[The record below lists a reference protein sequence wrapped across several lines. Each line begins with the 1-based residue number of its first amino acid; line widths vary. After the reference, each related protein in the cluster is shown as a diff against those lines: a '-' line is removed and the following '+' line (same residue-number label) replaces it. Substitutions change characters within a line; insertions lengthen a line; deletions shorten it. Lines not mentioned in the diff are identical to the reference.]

1 MQKGDVVKK
10 FDNAIACD
18 PRRSVIV
25 SACAGSG
32 KTWLL
37 VARMIRLL
45 LAGAKPQEI
54 LALTFTRKA
63 AQEMRDRLYGLLE
76 QFSKMSDAELVHALQ
91 ERGLEKD
98 EATALLPQ
106 AKDLYN
112 KVLASPQS
120 IVIDTFH
127 GWFGRLLNAAPIS
140 AEVQP
145 GFSLREDS
153 KRLLEECL
161 DDWWGDLPADLK
173 AHYDVLLNQ
182 LGASNTQKFLMG
194 NYGLMK
200 QRGAWT
206 FFAQACKAKG
216 ITPIEHLKQFLPRL
230 NIDNPLLRMWNAPNA
245 RADLEFL
252 VRCFAHSSKQESAFL
267 PQLVSA
273 LECLQRHGD
282 VTEVAPALQ
291 AVFLTGNGEPRDNTN
306 RALAAVQEYLTS
318 EGQTH
323 LEPDHIAYKQ
333 AWAQAFIEYLDCEAE
348 KEVYALNQA
357 WFAMS
362 ERMMD
367 HAAATKEAMRV
378 RDFDDLEIGVSQLM
392 ADSANAAYLQARLDA
407 KYKHILI
414 DEFQDTNPLQWQILR
429 SWLEGYGQDES
440 KPSVFIVGDPKQ
452 SIYRFRR
459 ADPRLFTGARKFLET
474 HLQAV
479 ALDQDTTRRNAP
491 KINSAVNATFAP
503 SKLPPTYKFNEQDT
517 LWKPVEAGLPKELYS
532 KEGEAALL
540 PLAPYVKEELEPR
553 VGNAFDAPITDVN
566 QTVPAAQ
573 RYVEGQEICKLIHQ
587 VLATRQVI
595 DEEDGRKIWRA
606 ARESDFL
613 LLVKRRKYLP
623 QFERALRE
631 AELAYDSS
639 RLGGLLNTL
648 EIDDLIALLTVLL
661 SPRHDLPL
669 AQVLRSP
676 IFGFTDQQ
684 MQSLSITKA
693 NNQYR
698 SWWDVLQDSP
708 DAAVQKAARFLE
720 HWRVLGERLPVHD
733 LLDQIYQ
740 ESNLRFEYAISSQP
754 LARAQVIANLDAFLE
769 LSLNQDGGRYPS
781 LSRFIDEI
789 NAMRRA
795 DDDETPDEGDV
806 ELEAETEL
814 AEVDE
819 DSEISEEDKHKR
831 VRLMTIHGAKGLE
844 SPFVIILDANHTVG
858 NSDHSGVLLEW
869 SPSESSPSHL
879 SMYTKASL
887 TSPRSQIREDEEL
900 IGQNENWNL
909 LYVAMTRAKQGLW
922 ISGVAKESSTNN
934 PTGLDQKSWYARALF
949 GQLPTLEP
957 IVAIASG
964 EATEK
969 NTSQKNNLQSAP
981 QKSTQAPENFSIED
995 FQISWEEAKLSH
1007 QQQLQDIVSG
1017 ATVKAIQ
1024 AEAEKAPD
1032 PEILEEGVHFHK
1044 LLEFLVPQ
1052 SSKSAKFPAIPSE
1065 QEVMNW
1071 LGVNQAVAKKLLT
1084 HTQVVLNTP
1093 ELQLY
1098 LSSGKWLQ
1106 AWNELDIASEDG
1118 KSFRLDRLVEMDDHL
1133 AIIDYKLSIPKQDSE
1148 MYDKY
1153 LKQLENYQKELKR
1166 IRPDKENK
1174 AYLISSGGKIEQIG
1188 EAL

>member
-1 MQKGDVVKK
+1 
-10 FDNAIACD
+10 
-18 PRRSVIV
+18 
-25 SACAGSG
+25 
-32 KTWLL
+32 
-37 VARMIRLL
+37 
-45 LAGAKPQEI
+45 
-54 LALTFTRKA
+54 
-63 AQEMRDRLYGLLE
+63 
-76 QFSKMSDAELVHALQ
+76 
-91 ERGLEKD
+91 
-98 EATALLPQ
+98 
-106 AKDLYN
+106 
-112 KVLASPQS
+112 
-120 IVIDTFH
+120 
-127 GWFGRLLNAAPIS
+127 
-140 AEVQP
+140 
-145 GFSLREDS
+145 
-153 KRLLEECL
+153 
-161 DDWWGDLPADLK
+161 
-173 AHYDVLLNQ
+173 
-182 LGASNTQKFLMG
+182 
-194 NYGLMK
+194 
-200 QRGAWT
+200 
-206 FFAQACKAKG
+206 
-216 ITPIEHLKQFLPRL
+216 
-230 NIDNPLLRMWNAPNA
+230 
-245 RADLEFL
+245 
-252 VRCFAHSSKQESAFL
+252 
-267 PQLVSA
+267 
-273 LECLQRHGD
+273 
-282 VTEVAPALQ
+282 
-291 AVFLTGNGEPRDNTN
+291 
-306 RALAAVQEYLTS
+306 
-318 EGQTH
+318 
-323 LEPDHIAYKQ
+323 
-333 AWAQAFIEYLDCEAE
+333 
-348 KEVYALNQA
+348 
-357 WFAMS
+357 
-362 ERMMD
+362 MMD

-459 ADPRLFTGARKFLET
+459 ADPRLFTSAREFLET

-503 SKLPPTYKFNEQDT
+503 SQLPPTYKFNEQDT
-517 LWKPVEAGLPKELYS
+517 LWKPLEAGLPNELYS

-540 PLAPYVKEELEPR
+540 PLVPYVKEELEPR
-553 VGNAFDAPITDVN
+553 VGNAFDTPITDVN
-566 QTVPAAQ
+566 QTVAATQ

-587 VLATRQVI
+587 VMATRQVM

-693 NNQYR
+693 NNQYQ

-708 DAAVQKAARFLE
+708 DAAVQKVARFLE

-740 ESNLRFEYAISSQP
+740 ESNLRFEYAISAQP

-789 NAMRRA
+789 NAMRRG

-819 DSEISEEDKHKR
+819 DSEMSEEDKHKR

-949 GQLPTLEP
+949 GQIPTVEP
-957 IVAIASG
+957 IVVMPSAG
-964 EATEK
+964 ATEK
-969 NTSQKNNLQSAP
+969 NAP
-981 QKSTQAPENFSIED
+981 QKNIQTPENFSIED

-1024 AEAEKAPD
+1024 AEADKSPD

-1052 SSKSAKFPAIPSE
+1052 SSKSEKSPAIPSE

-1071 LGVNQAVAKKLLT
+1071 LGVNPAAAKKLLT
-1084 HTQVVLNTP
+1084 HIQVVLNTP

-1098 LSSGKWLQ
+1098 LSPGEWLQ

-1118 KSFRLDRLVEMDDHL
+1118 KSFRLDRLVEMGDHL

-1148 MYDKY
+1148 MYGKY
-1153 LKQLENYQKELKR
+1153 LKQLQNYQKELKR
-1166 IRPDKENK
+1166 IRPDKENR

>member
-1 MQKGDVVKK
+1 VVKK

-45 LAGAKPQEI
+45 LAGTKPPEI

-63 AQEMRDRLYGLLE
+63 AQEMRDRLYSLLE
-76 QFSKMSDAELVHALQ
+76 QFSTMSDAALLKELCN
-91 ERGLEKD
+91 RGLED
-98 EATALLPQ
+98 SEARVLLPQ
-106 AKDLYN
+106 AKSLYN

-145 GFSLREDS
+145 GFSLREDG

-161 DDWWGDLPADLK
+161 DDWWGDLPSDLK
-173 AHYDVLLNQ
+173 AHYDVLLKH
-182 LGASNTQKFLMG
+182 LGASNTEKFLMS

-206 FFAQACKAKG
+206 FFVQACKEKG
-216 ITPIEHLKQFLPRL
+216 ITPIEHFKQFLPRL
-230 NIDNPLLRMWNAPNA
+230 SLENPLLHMWTAPQA

-252 VRCFAHSSKQESAFL
+252 IRCFAHSSKQELAFL
-267 PQLVSA
+267 PQLVNA
-273 LECLQRHGD
+273 LECMQRGGD
-282 VTEVAPALQ
+282 VMEIAATLQ
-291 AVFLTGNGEPRDNTN
+291 TVFLTGEATPRDNTN
-306 RALAAVQEYLTS
+306 RVLSAVEEYLEA
-318 EGQTH
+318 EGQAH
-323 LEPDHIAYKQ
+323 LQSEHIAYKQ
-333 AWAQAFIEYLDCEAE
+333 AWAQAFVDYVAWQAE
-348 KEVYALNQA
+348 KDVYELNLA

-362 ERMMD
+362 ERMMN
-367 HAAATKEAMRV
+367 HAAASKEAMRV
-378 RDFDDLEIGVSQLM
+378 RDFDDLEIGVSQLI

-429 SWLEGYGQDES
+429 SWLEGYGNDES

-459 ADPRLFTGARKFLET
+459 ADPRLFASAKEFLKT
-474 HLQAV
+474 HLHAI
-479 ALDQDTTRRNAP
+479 ALDQDTTRRNAN
-491 KINSAVNATFAP
+491 KINSAVNDTFAH
-503 SKLPPTYKFNEQDT
+503 SQLPPSYEFHEQDT
-517 LWKPVEAGLPKELYS
+517 LWEPLQEGLPNTMYA

-540 PLAPYVKEELEPR
+540 PLIPYVKEELAPR
-553 VGNAFDAPITDVN
+553 DGNAFDTPITDVN
-566 QTVPAAQ
+566 QTVAATQ
-573 RYVEGQEICKLIHQ
+573 RYIEGQEIAKLIHQ
-587 VLATRQVI
+587 VMATHQVI
-595 DEEDGRKIWRA
+595 DEQDGQKLWRA

-631 AELAYDSS
+631 AGLAYDSS

-676 IFGFTDQQ
+676 IFSFTEQQ
-684 MQSLSITKA
+684 MQNLSITKA
-693 NNQYR
+693 SYQYR
-698 SWWDVLQDSP
+698 SWWDALQDSQ
-708 DAAVQKAARFLE
+708 DALNQRAARFLE
-720 HWRVLGERLPVHD
+720 HWRVLAKHLPVHD

-740 ESNLRFEYAISSQP
+740 ESNLRFAYGVSAQP

-789 NAMRRA
+789 NAMRHS

-806 ELEAETEL
+806 EIEAEVEL
-814 AEVDE
+814 AEIDE
-819 DSEISEEDKHKR
+819 DSEMSEEDRHKR

-858 NSDHSGVLLEW
+858 AADHSGVLLEW
-869 SPSESSPSHL
+869 SPNDRSPSHL
-879 SMYTKASL
+879 SMYTKSGL

-900 IGQNENWNL
+900 ISQNENWNL

-922 ISGVAKESSTNN
+922 ISGVAKESTSNN
-934 PTGLDQKSWYARALF
+934 PSGLDQKSWYARAQF
-949 GQLPTLEP
+949 GKLPTLESIKNDAP
-957 IVAIASG
+957 ISG
-964 EATEK
+964 DGVK
-969 NTSQKNNLQSAP
+969 GLGKLKDSPSI
-981 QKSTQAPENFSIED
+981 SENFSIED
-995 FQISWEEAKLSH
+995 FQIAWEQAKLSH
-1007 QQQLQDIVSG
+1007 QQQLLDIESG
-1017 ATVKAIQ
+1017 ATVQPTQTAT
-1024 AEAEKAPD
+1024 ENEPD
-1032 PEILEEGVHFHK
+1032 PEILEEGTNFHK
-1044 LLEFLVPQ
+1044 LLEFLTADSNNPT
-1052 SSKSAKFPAIPSE
+1052 KLPMPNE

-1071 LGVNQAVAKKLLT
+1071 LGVDQAHAKKVIART
-1084 HTQVVLNTP
+1084 KAVLDAP
-1093 ELQLY
+1093 ELKRY
-1098 LSSGKWLQ
+1098 LTSGEWIA
-1106 AWNELDIASEDG
+1106 AWNELDIASAEG
-1118 KSFRLDRLVEMDDHL
+1118 KSYRMDRLVELDDHL
-1133 AIIDYKLSIPKQDSE
+1133 AIIDYKLTIPEMGSE
-1148 MYDKY
+1148 KY
-1153 LKQLENYQKELKR
+1153 EKYRKQLQGYQAELTR
-1166 IRPDKENK
+1166 IRQDKPNR
-1174 AYLISSGGKIEQIG
+1174 AYLISAEGKMVEVK
-1188 EAL
+1188 